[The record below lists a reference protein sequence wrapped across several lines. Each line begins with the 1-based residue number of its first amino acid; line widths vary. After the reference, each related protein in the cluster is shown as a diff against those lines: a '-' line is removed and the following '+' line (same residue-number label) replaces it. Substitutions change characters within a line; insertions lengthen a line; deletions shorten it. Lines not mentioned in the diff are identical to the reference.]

1 MITVK
6 NVSKKYG
13 NNVVLNDV
21 SFKVNPG
28 ELVSIIGTSG
38 AGKTTLLNALIGFE
52 KVEGQVVV
60 DGTEVTSLSM
70 SEMQDYRRE
79 IGIIFQDFKLLPTKN
94 VFENISFAL
103 EVAGYEENFIK
114 EKTVEALHNVDLFG
128 FRSHYPQELSGGQR
142 QRIAI
147 ARALIHAPALLFA
160 DEPTGNLDPEH
171 TEDLAKL
178 FLKLHKKGTTIIIST
193 HDQQLVNILNK
204 RVIKLDKGA
213 VISDKKESQY
223 N

>member
-1 MITVK
+1 MIKVK

-13 NNVVLNDV
+13 NNTVLDNV
-21 SFKVNPG
+21 SFNIAPG

-52 KVEGQVVV
+52 NVEGEVFV
-60 DGTEVTSLSM
+60 DGTDVLSLSM
-70 SEMQDYRRE
+70 SQKQDYRRQ

-103 EVAGYEENFIK
+103 EVEGYEEEYIN
-114 EKTVEALHNVDLFG
+114 EKTIEALNTVELFG
-128 FRSHYPQELSGGQR
+128 FRSHYPEEISGGQK
-142 QRIAI
+142 QRTAI

-160 DEPTGNLDPEH
+160 DEPTGNLDPDH
-171 TEDLAKL
+171 TDDLADL

-193 HDQQLVNILNK
+193 HDQQLVNKLNK
-204 RVIKLDKGA
+204 RVIRLDKGA
-213 VISDKKESQY
+213 VKSDKKESQY